1 MNKKIPSLIIAMSL
15 LVPSTVNAKINDNN
29 KEEIDWKTNISV
41 NSSQELLDNLF
52 NKEEY
57 KSKTMYVTKRLNMRP
72 VPNIKSEVIEVLNIN
87 TEVNTVAKYE
97 GWTRISVDNGNGEEE
112 QYYLWNEYL
121 SDEKVEINESSN
133 TYTENSEYLGNFK
146 LTAYCSCSKC
156 CGKWAGG
163 GTASGV
169 TPTAGRTVA
178 MAGVPFGTKLLING
192 RVYTVED
199 RGTPY
204 GHVDIYFS
212 NHSEALNFG
221 LQYAAVYRVG

>member
-1 MNKKIPSLIIAMSL
+1 MNKKILSLMLSMSL
-15 LVPSTVNAKINDNN
+15 LIPCTVNAETSDN
-29 KEEIDWKTNISV
+29 KEETNWKTNISV
-41 NSSQELLDNLF
+41 NSSQELLDNFF

-163 GTASGV
+163 GTASGTMPV
-169 TPTAGRTVA
+169 AGRTVA
-178 MAGVPFGTKLLING
+178 MAGVPFGTKLLISGN
-192 RVYTVED
+192 VYTVED

-204 GHVDIYFS
+204 GHIDVYFNS
-212 NHSEALNFG
+212 HNEALNFG
-221 LQYAAVYRVG
+221 LQYANVYRIG